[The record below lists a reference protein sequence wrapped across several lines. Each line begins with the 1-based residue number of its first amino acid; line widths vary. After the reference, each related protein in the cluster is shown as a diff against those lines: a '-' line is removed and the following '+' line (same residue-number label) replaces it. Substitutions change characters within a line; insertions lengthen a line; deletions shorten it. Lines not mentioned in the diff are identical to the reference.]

1 MHGIFAIDLFAG
13 AGGLSIG
20 AVAAGV
26 NVCAQVDSDPD
37 CCESLR
43 VNKRW
48 HRGRVI
54 EADITTIPGATLRR
68 LAGVRRSD
76 PLMII
81 GGAPCQPFS
90 KAAYWIEAGAEAAY
104 RRARARGIS
113 IDRPAPPSHARPD
126 PRRDLIAEYWRLVLE
141 TRADAFVFENVPSI
155 LHPRNRHLAH
165 ALIAA
170 ATREGFN
177 TVLIRANAVEYGVA
191 QRRERVFIL
200 GARAGLPVRPATT
213 HAIDHG
219 SPDGL
224 LPAVTAKQAIRAF
237 AGREYAE
244 PEEIVRGRWA
254 EHLRTVPPGW
264 NYKAHTAWGGH
275 PNPTFETETRFWS
288 FLLKLH
294 PDRPSWTVPANPGP
308 WVGPFHW
315 RSRRLRTPELA
326 AIQGFPAGYRFAGN
340 RRSQVRQI
348 GNAVPPPLG
357 RRMIEATVAAMTG
370 RKAVRT

>member
-1 MHGIFAIDLFAG
+1 MRSIFAIDLFAG
-13 AGGLSIG
+13 AGGLSVG
-20 AVAAGV
+20 AAAAGV
-26 NVCAQVDSDPD
+26 NVCAQVDSDHD

-48 HRGRVI
+48 HHGRVV
-54 EADITTIPGATLRR
+54 EADITTITGSKLRR
-68 LAGVRRSD
+68 LAGVRQSD

-113 IDRPAPPSHARPD
+113 IDRPAPPSQARPD
-126 PRRDLIAEYWRLVLE
+126 ARRDLVAEYWRLVIE

-165 ALIAA
+165 AVIDAA
-170 ATREGFN
+170 NREGFN

-200 GARAGLPVRPATT
+200 GARAGLPERPAPS
-213 HAIDHG
+213 HAIDHR
-219 SPDGL
+219 SSDGL

-237 AGREYAE
+237 AGREYSE
-244 PEEIVRGRWA
+244 PEEVVRGRWA
-254 EHLRTVPPGW
+254 EHLRSVPPGW
-264 NYKAHTAWGGH
+264 NYKAHTAWGGN

-315 RSRRLRTPELA
+315 RSRRLRTTELA
-326 AIQGFPAGYRFAGN
+326 AIQGFPAGYRFTGD
-340 RRSQVRQI
+340 RRSRVRQI

-357 RRMIEATVAAMTG
+357 RRMIEATASAMTG
-370 RKAVRT
+370 RS